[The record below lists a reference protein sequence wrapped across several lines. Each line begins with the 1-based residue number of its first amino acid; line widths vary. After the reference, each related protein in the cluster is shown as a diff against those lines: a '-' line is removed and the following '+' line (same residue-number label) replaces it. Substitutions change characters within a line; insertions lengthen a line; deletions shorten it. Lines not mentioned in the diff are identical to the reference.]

1 LKERHLKMTVG
12 IGNRQCDAIGFGMGD
27 REVPDGEL
35 DLAFVL
41 RENSYMGRTSLQLQ
55 LQDFRPSQAE

>member
-1 LKERHLKMTVG
+1 
-12 IGNRQCDAIGFGMGD
+12 MGD